1 MLNKGLRVLVFRKI
15 VNDLNIS
22 VKSSTFLT
30 PPPPLL
36 VGFPLITQKH

>member
-30 PPPPLL
+30 PPPLL